1 MIARSSPLRLRN
13 FRYLFIAHILSLV
26 GVGVM
31 TVSLSLTAFEAGGTE
46 AGGTILGGILALK
59 MISYVLI
66 APLAETVLSR
76 RPRRATL
83 VTIDILRLGIVAL
96 MGLAFSSWQIAVLAF
111 LFFAISSGFTPLFQ
125 SVLPDLLEDE
135 DSYSRGLAL
144 SRIAYTLESILSPV
158 IAAAALKVL
167 TADDLFFLASGCFL
181 GSAVFLFTTRFPAS
195 HVSHKA
201 PFLERVSKGLRIYAL
216 TPRLRGLFM
225 LNFALSL
232 SMAWVLVNTVVF
244 AGGRFGDAE
253 HYYTLLMTCYG
264 VGAAIGAMTVPRLVR
279 RLDERRCMAA
289 GVFLFAT
296 LGIFLSLVSAPPVA
310 GLMLLWSG
318 FGLASSLVL
327 TPGGLVLA
335 RSARSGD
342 RPAVF
347 AAQFS
352 LSHAGWLLAYP
363 VAGWLG
369 ASIDPAHAMG
379 ILSLASIAVT
389 LLALRVWSAADPLV
403 RTHSHPDLPADHPH
417 LCDHPGQ
424 GAEQVHAHDFHIDEL
439 HRHWPQRA

>member
-1 MIARSSPLRLRN
+1 MIARNSPLRHRD
-13 FRYLFIAHILSLV
+13 FRHLFAAQILSLV

-59 MISYVLI
+59 MIAYVLI

-83 VTIDILRLGIVAL
+83 VTIDILRLGMVAL
-96 MGLAFSSWQIAVLAF
+96 MGFAFSSWQIAALAF
-111 LFFAISSGFTPLFQ
+111 VFFAISSGFTPLFQ

-135 DSYSRGLAL
+135 DSYSRALAL
-144 SRIAYTLESILSPV
+144 SRIAYTLESILSPI
-158 IAAAALKVL
+158 IAATALKVI
-167 TADDLFFLASGCFL
+167 TADGLFFLASSCFL
-181 GSAVFLFTTRFPAS
+181 GSAVFLFTTRFPAGYAPR
-195 HVSHKA
+195 KA
-201 PFLERVSKGLRIYAL
+201 PFLERVSKGMRIYAL

-244 AGGRFGDAE
+244 AGGRLGDAE

-264 VGAAIGAMTVPRLVR
+264 AGAALGATTVPRLVR
-279 RLDERRCMAA
+279 HLGERRCMAA
-289 GVFLFAT
+289 GAFLFAG
-296 LGIFLSLVSAPPVA
+296 LGLVLSLVPGLPVP
-310 GLMLLWSG
+310 GLMPLWG
-318 FGLASSLVL
+318 AFGLASSLVL

-335 RSARSGD
+335 RSARRDD

-363 VAGWLG
+363 LAGWLG
-369 ASIDPAHAMG
+369 AAIAPEHAMG
-379 ILSLASIAVT
+379 VLALATIGAT
-389 LLALRVWSAADPLV
+389 LLALRIWPAEDPLAKP
-403 RTHSHPDLPADHPH
+403 HSHPELPADHPH
-417 LCDHPGQ
+417 LRDHPALGD
-424 GAEQVHAHDFHIDEL
+424 GHRHEHDFHIDEL